1 MHSARNTLI
10 PAIIALFLSI
20 GVYVYV
26 FLEVQKSGRET
37 QSIEQ
42 RIDAEHE
49 KARRRE
55 AVRDTLEETAL
66 EREELESRLVKDTTL
81 VVFFE
86 DLEALAREAGVET
99 DFARISENVEL
110 DPIVPEATAEGGAG
124 KPARDPASDL
134 LEWLQLD
141 IAATGTWSEVYRFL
155 SFVELLPYETTQNN
169 IRLQASPVVQTE
181 AVVDEG
187 GEVISPTVSS
197 ENMWELSFT
206 MRVLKLKTE

>member
-10 PAIIALFLSI
+10 PVTIALLLSI
-20 GVYVYV
+20 GVYAYI
-26 FLEVQKSGRET
+26 FLEVRDSGSEI

-55 AVRDTLEETAL
+55 AVRTTLENTAE

-86 DLEALAREAGVET
+86 DLESLAREVSVET
-99 DFARISENVEL
+99 EIAQISENVEL
-110 DPIVPEATAEGGAG
+110 DLVVPEKTPEGGES
-124 KPARDPASDL
+124 KPVQDPASEL

-141 IAATGTWSEVYRFL
+141 ITATGTWAEVYRFL

-169 IRLQASPVVQTE
+169 IRLQSKPAPQTE
-181 AVVDEG
+181 TVINEEGEAV
-187 GEVISPTVSS
+187 STPVSS
-197 ENMWELSFT
+197 EDTWELSFT
-206 MRVLKLKTE
+206 IRVLKLKEE